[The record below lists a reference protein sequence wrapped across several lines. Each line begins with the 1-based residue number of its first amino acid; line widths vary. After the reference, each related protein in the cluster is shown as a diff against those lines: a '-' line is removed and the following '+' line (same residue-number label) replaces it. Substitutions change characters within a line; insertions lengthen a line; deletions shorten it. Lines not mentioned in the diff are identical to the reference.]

1 MKIFLLKSNLSNNF
15 IIFEKYFNIYN
26 NLNKLV
32 TKTTNKRYI
41 VQINLYRQKLRINH
55 LIIKN

>member
-55 LIIKN
+55 LIMKN